1 MSIDVISIPMWT
13 AVIISHLQDKQTHCD
28 HIPIVYRTNR
38 HIVITLL
45 SSSGQTDTLWSHCSP
60 SSGQTN
66 TLWSHC
72 SHLQDKQT
80 HCDHIAL
87 IFRTNRHIVITL
99 LSSSG
104 KTDTWWS
111 HSYCLQS
118 KHTLCS
124 VLYCLQNRRTHW
136 DHINFVLS
144 TEQFKQTQ
152 CDHIPVIFRTNRHIV
167 IRFSSTPSITYILLQ
182 STLQSVIRYW

>member
-104 KTDTWWS
+104 QTDTLWS
-111 HSYCLQS
+111 HCSHLQE
-118 KHTLCS
+118 KQTHGDHIPIVYRANIHCAQFYIVYRTDGHIEITLILC
-124 VLYCLQNRRTHW
+124 CLQN
-136 DHINFVLS
+136 NS
-144 TEQFKQTQ
+144 
-152 CDHIPVIFRTNRHIV
+152 NRHNV
-167 IRFSSTPSITYILLQ
+167 ITFLSSSGQTD
-182 STLQSVIRYW
+182 TLWSDSHPHLP